1 MNIKKIISPTNI
13 LIVVMGALIIGSF
26 AQIKKLNGLNER
38 LSRNQGALLNQK
50 KGVVDNGQPYKV
62 VDSLNATKISQLEL
76 TLEQYEKHNA
86 ENLALIKK
94 LKIKES
100 NLESIISMQLSTIT
114 SISAALNDSLRY
126 TQSNTDTL
134 KCFTSLSKWHD
145 ITGCIDLA
153 KDSVSI
159 QIENRESLKVVET
172 TIYKRFLGFLWRTNK
187 IKDRQVDVISNNP
200 HTNIVEID
208 YVRVER

>member
-1 MNIKKIISPTNI
+1 MDIKKIISPTNI

-38 LSRNQGALLNQK
+38 LSRNQEALLNQK
-50 KGVVDNGQPYKV
+50 KGVVDNGRPYKV

-86 ENLALIKK
+86 ENLALIKE

-100 NLESIISMQLSTIT
+100 NLESIISMQLGTIT

-187 IKDRQVDVISNNP
+187 IEDRQVDVISNNP

>member
-38 LSRNQGALLNQK
+38 LSRNQEALLNQK
-50 KGVVDNGQPYKV
+50 KGVVDNGRPYKV

-86 ENLALIKK
+86 ENLALIKE

-100 NLESIISMQLSTIT
+100 NLESIISMQLGTIT

-134 KCFTSLSKWHD
+134 KCFTSLSKWYD
-145 ITGCIDLA
+145 ITGCIA